1 MTSPEEEIPDFL
13 VERIRALDEEPLRH
27 LVPYAREPVGTTHES
42 IPENVATSL
51 YLQDDEVMEAVAD
64 YAERL
69 ADAKA
74 EGESLEEEDDG
85 GDDEDDDGPS
95 FMTGPAFG

>member
-1 MTSPEEEIPDFL
+1 MTSPEEEIPEFL
-13 VERIRALDEEPLRH
+13 VERIQALDEEPLRH
-27 LVPYAREPVGTTHES
+27 LVPYARNPVGTAHDS

-74 EGESLEEEDDG
+74 EGETPEEDG
-85 GDDEDDDGPS
+85 GDDDDDDGPD